1 MKTFPLV
8 HEIKVANSFFF
19 FGIEYLV
26 YLVSI

>member
-19 FGIEYLV
+19 GIEYLV